1 MCVIIHKYYKERG
14 TNLVEMIRLVLFIFP
29 LYYTFLQFR
38 QNMFLI
44 NMSSV
49 MFKKRLLSKEC
60 ILLLKNKGYNI
71 VELKDILNQVEFK
84 NPGLKNRLNFFRSE
98 TFGYK
103 NLNELNKIK
112 FRVFVL
118 SRVSKTENPYDQT
131 VYPLISWILDDDLN
145 INNLVRSLL
154 KEIINENI

>member
-1 MCVIIHKYYKERG
+1 MR
-14 TNLVEMIRLVLFIFP
+14 
-29 LYYTFLQFR
+29 
-38 QNMFLI
+38 
-44 NMSSV
+44 SV
-49 MFKKRLLSKEC
+49 KFKKRILSKEC
-60 ILLLKNKGYNI
+60 VSLLKKKGYNI

-84 NPGLKNRLNFFRSE
+84 NPGLKNRLDFFRSE

-154 KEIINENI
+154 EEIINENI